1 MDGWPPLLRGRV
13 THSPADLPSPP
24 QPTPPRRNTHAGSD
38 SLAGDRLGVFN
49 LSSAGH
55 AACVEYVRSLGVPL
69 LLLGGG
75 GYKIV
80 NVSRCWAKETGVALG
95 LDLPEALPPTEYY
108 E

>member
-1 MDGWPPLLRGRV
+1 M
-13 THSPADLPSPP
+13 
-24 QPTPPRRNTHAGSD
+24 
-38 SLAGDRLGVFN
+38 
-49 LSSAGH
+49 
-55 AACVEYVRSLGVPL
+55 EYVRSLGVPL